1 MKEEIICVLDASGSM
16 GAVADDAIGGF
27 KDFVKKQKEIG
38 EAKLTVVWFDSEWDL
53 DYEGNLED
61 YKTPDIWPVRGMTAL
76 HDAIGKTFN
85 HVKQR
90 FSDEKPDKVIMAI
103 LTDGY
108 ENDSHEFTK
117 QGVADLIKHHED
129 KYGWEVIFLAAD
141 QDAAAVGAAMNMKL
155 DNSINYTNTNTRKGF
170 SDLTSAVSSYRT

>member
-90 FSDEKPDKVIMAI
+90 FCD
-103 LTDGY
+103 
-108 ENDSHEFTK
+108 
-117 QGVADLIKHHED
+117 
-129 KYGWEVIFLAAD
+129 
-141 QDAAAVGAAMNMKL
+141 
-155 DNSINYTNTNTRKGF
+155 
-170 SDLTSAVSSYRT
+170 